1 MERRMTRVVLV
12 VGLLAQIL
20 IARVATAGPILPKFS
35 LDPASPSI
43 NGSVT
48 PDDVMIAGPT
58 VHTHGTAL
66 GLQDSFFSGVFD
78 ALDALSYGVDP
89 LIAPLYFSVSRVAV
103 GASGS
108 AVRTEA
114 APGVEEAHGDV
125 FRALPPFGSNVQVID
140 EETLGLVPGFFG
152 DAINALEIDSRP
164 RPFTYFSVD
173 ALSASNNFGNG
184 TLANDI
190 LISTGNGNF
199 GLFAEGESHMG
210 LLPLDDLDAL
220 VLHDRGRRGRLE
232 PGVDVAWFSLST
244 FSPSAFT
251 FTGNPYIAGV
261 QQHLSPSDI
270 LFTDFTGTFSLAF
283 AAGSIGMLPDDDTVA
298 IDTVPE
304 PSALTLLLIA
314 GIGAAGARRLRWQ
327 RGNANAPI
335 RQQ

>member
-1 MERRMTRVVLV
+1 MTRVVLV
-12 VGLLAQIL
+12 VGLLAEIL
-20 IARVATAGPILPKFS
+20 IARVAGAGPILPKFS

-43 NGSVT
+43 DGSIT
-48 PDDVMIAGPT
+48 PDDVLSAGPT

-66 GLQDSFFSGVFD
+66 GLQDSFFTGFFD
-78 ALDALSYGVDP
+78 ALDALSYGRDP
-89 LIAPLYFSVSRVAV
+89 LITPLYFSVDRVAV
-103 GASGS
+103 GTPGS
-108 AVRTEA
+108 AVNMEA

-125 FRALPPFGSNVQVID
+125 FRALPPLGSNVQRID
-140 EETLGLVPGFFG
+140 EEALGLVPGFFG
-152 DAINALEIDSRP
+152 DAINALELDSRP
-164 RPFTYFSVD
+164 RPYTYFSID

-190 LISTGNGNF
+190 LISVGNGVF
-199 GLFAEGESHMG
+199 GLFAQGEAHMG

-220 VLHDRGRRGRLE
+220 VLLDRGKRGQLE
-232 PGVDVAWFSLST
+232 PGLDVAWFSLST

-283 AAGSIGMLPDDDTVA
+283 SAGSIGMRPDDDTVA

-304 PSALTLLLIA
+304 PSSLILLAIA
-314 GIGAAGARRLRWQ
+314 GIGAARARRVSATVIDR
-327 RGNANAPI
+327 
-335 RQQ
+335 RQ